1 MVPAG
6 TSFWTGV
13 FTRLET
19 ELSRRRTRGP
29 YFQIFPRAFVNC
41 PPCDGIEIA
50 PSTRIRESARTSLH
64 YEIGFNQILYRV
76 AQGILRRPTSLLHEA
91 PRHGKVT
98 VVVSVVLVNHI
109 QQELVSTGR

>member
-1 MVPAG
+1 MVRAG
-6 TSFWTGV
+6 TSFWTGFFGTLEAELPRWSGGRGDLQV
-13 FTRLET
+13 FTRTL
-19 ELSRRRTRGP
+19 
-29 YFQIFPRAFVNC
+29 VNC
-41 PPCDGIEIA
+41 LPCDGIEIA
-50 PSTRIRESARTSLH
+50 PSTRIHESARSSLY